1 MTSSQDLHEPRAMV
15 VFESMFGNT
24 EQVAGAVADGL
35 QAEGVPTVV
44 VEVATAP
51 ADLPPSVDLLVVG
64 APTHAFS
71 LSRPKTRSEAV
82 RQGADESKAAIGLR
96 EWLETVRP
104 PTDRPVQGGRV
115 RHARH
120 QGASAAGGCGAKRHT
135 HGQAPRVLAGR
146 AAGRLPR
153 RRPARATRSP
163 ARPSAQRPGAARLL
177 PARAAPV
184 TAASG
189 RLRRVLG
196 GEDRRVGAAGQV
208 RASPASTRRSSSR
221 SARPGS
227 SARTTSMPD
236 PSGRS
241 GAS

>member
-104 PTDRPVQGGRV
+104 PTDRPVRV
-115 RHARH
+115 AVYD
-120 QGASAAGGCGAKRHT
+120 T
-135 HGQAPRVLAGR
+135 R
-146 AAGRLPR
+146 ATKVRRLP
-153 RRPARATRSP
+153 A
-163 ARPSAQRPGAARLL
+163 
-177 PARAAPV
+177 
-184 TAASG
+184 
-189 RLRRVLG
+189 
-196 GEDRRVGAAGQV
+196 AAGQSATRMAKRRGFSRV
-208 RASPASTRRSSSR
+208 ERPVAFLVDDLQGPLVAGETERATSWGRSLAASAR
-221 SARPGS
+221 SASHGS
-227 SARTTSMPD
+227 
-236 PSGRS
+236 
-241 GAS
+241 